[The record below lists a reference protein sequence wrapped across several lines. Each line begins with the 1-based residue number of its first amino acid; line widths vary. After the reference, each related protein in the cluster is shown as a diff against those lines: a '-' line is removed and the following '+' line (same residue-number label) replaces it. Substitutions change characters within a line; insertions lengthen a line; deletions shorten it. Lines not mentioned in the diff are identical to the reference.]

1 MSTMLGRLF
10 KAKETTLS
18 SKETYNFLVVA
29 ALQEELSAFTE
40 LTSKLARIKKLS
52 SGAVEY
58 SYKKTIKK
66 NYKILTYTSNKMGM
80 AYNAASIMRVIMHH
94 QPLFIFFIGT
104 CAGLNSDEQ
113 KPGDVLVPHF
123 IYNYESGKHT
133 DNGEFKPD
141 HICLETDEEV
151 RKYAEIIKKK
161 VDKDFNVFTD
171 ENFCSGSAV
180 VDNIEKRKKI
190 VEQIPRKVTGL
201 DMEAYSLACI
211 NNILKE
217 EGKKVSVIKGI
228 MDFGQD
234 KTASEKA
241 DNKQKAKV
249 NSAKFT
255 LALIEYVEENVLN
268 VDTVFIN

>member
-1 MSTMLGRLF
+1 MNTMLGRIF
-10 KAKETTLS
+10 KTKEPILS
-18 SKETYNFLVVA
+18 TKEAYNFLVVA

-40 LTSKLARIKKLS
+40 QTSKLTRIKKLS

-58 SYKKTIKK
+58 IYKKSLKK

-80 AYNAASIMRVIMHH
+80 AYNGAAIMRVIMQH
-94 QPLFIFFIGT
+94 QPIFIFFIGT
-104 CAGLNSDEQ
+104 YAGLNSEEQ
-113 KPGDVLVPHF
+113 NAGDVLVPHF
-123 IYNYESGKHT
+123 IYNYESGKHNE
-133 DNGEFKPD
+133 NGEFKPD

-161 VDKDFNVFTD
+161 VDKEFNVFTD

-180 VDNIEKRKKI
+180 VDNIDKRKQI

-217 EGKKVSVIKGI
+217 EGKKVSVVKGI

-234 KTASEKA
+234 KTISEKA
-241 DNKQKAKV
+241 ENKTKAKV

-268 VDTVFIN
+268 VSEVFIE